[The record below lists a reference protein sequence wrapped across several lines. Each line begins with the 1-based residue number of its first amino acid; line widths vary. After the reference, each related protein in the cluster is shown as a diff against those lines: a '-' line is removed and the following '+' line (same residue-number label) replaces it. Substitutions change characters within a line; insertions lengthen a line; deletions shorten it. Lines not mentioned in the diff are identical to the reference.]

1 MPQTNTQLKNKILP
15 FATTWMDLEGIM
27 LSEVS
32 DRETEILYVITDMW
46 NVKKKKKPIYN
57 KKEAKSQI

>member
-15 FATTWMDLEGIM
+15 FATTWMDSEGIM

>member
-15 FATTWMDLEGIM
+15 FATTWMDSEGIM

-46 NVKKKKKPIYN
+46 NVKKKKKTNI
-57 KKEAKSQI
+57 